1 MEVKVILKSL
11 NFGKDSLNLRITKL
25 KMIDTQYTKDLLDSI
40 VDGITNVKGEEITI
54 LDLREIENAIC
65 QYFVICT
72 GNSNTQVSAITGSIE
87 RTVKSEMSERPFHV
101 EGTQNNQWV
110 LLDYTN
116 VIVHI
121 FQKEYREYYDIE
133 SLWGDAIE
141 TRIEMEY

>member
-1 MEVKVILKSL
+1 
-11 NFGKDSLNLRITKL
+11 
-25 KMIDTQYTKDLLDSI
+25 MIDTQYSKDLLDSI

-101 EGTQNNQWV
+101 EGRQNNQWV
-110 LLDYTN
+110 LMDYTN
-116 VIVHI
+116 VIVHV

-133 SLWGDAIE
+133 SLWGDAVE

>member
-1 MEVKVILKSL
+1 
-11 NFGKDSLNLRITKL
+11 
-25 KMIDTQYTKDLLDSI
+25 MIDTQYTKDLLDSI

-87 RTVKSEMSERPFHV
+87 RTVKSEMSERPFQV
-101 EGTQNNQWV
+101 EGRQNNQWV
-110 LLDYTN
+110 LMDYTN
-116 VIVHI
+116 VIVHV

-133 SLWGDAIE
+133 SLWGDAVE

>member
-1 MEVKVILKSL
+1 
-11 NFGKDSLNLRITKL
+11 
-25 KMIDTQYTKDLLDSI
+25 MIDTQYTKVLLDSI

-101 EGTQNNQWV
+101 EGRQNNQWV
-110 LLDYTN
+110 LMDYTN
-116 VIVHI
+116 VIVHV

-133 SLWGDAIE
+133 SLWGDAVE

>member
-1 MEVKVILKSL
+1 
-11 NFGKDSLNLRITKL
+11 
-25 KMIDTQYTKDLLDSI
+25 MIDTQYTKDLLDSI

-101 EGTQNNQWV
+101 EGRQNNQWV
-110 LLDYTN
+110 LMDYTN
-116 VIVHI
+116 VIVHV

-133 SLWGDAIE
+133 SLWGDAVE